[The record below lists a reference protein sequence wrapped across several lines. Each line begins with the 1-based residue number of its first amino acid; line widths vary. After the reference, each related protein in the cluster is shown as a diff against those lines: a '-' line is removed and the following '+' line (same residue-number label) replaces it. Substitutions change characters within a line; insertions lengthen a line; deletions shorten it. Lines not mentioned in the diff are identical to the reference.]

1 MKSILIDKKRIL
13 QKKLTKSV
21 LPLVLFLLLLA
32 VIFPAPA
39 SAGWEDTYEQDYGP
53 LDMGQFIGKSI
64 EEYIVFQQ
72 KKGKRETE
80 VMGRGY
86 LIDNILTS
94 QWVITR
100 SVIHG
105 FDNFQSA
112 LDRMRSDDVTKAI
125 VYPHAR
131 TLHDTDTDS
140 NWFALGTAGQGVTE
154 AKEELRLED
163 VDLNDQ
169 RLTDSGPYQAHKN
182 YTDILEEVD
191 RGGFFRGAT
200 IFRKMQ
206 FFGMLLL
213 FTAVMIKLALMAY
226 GLLVDDDPPESV
238 AWFRIFFKM
247 ILLMFI
253 IMYSGRMIM
262 FGISMADSVKNVILN
277 GAFAGGN
284 GMDTVMDLMDARM
297 DYASTKMSMDLGTFI
312 TESVSTFIAY
322 GLGWVGYFL
331 ASGALFVLIIAGDV
345 LMGLSAT
352 VFPIVCALTLI
363 PGFENS
369 IGNWIKTYI
378 SLLFYGPL
386 AAVYAVLLVGIL
398 TIGIDTSPVVF
409 IIISVAFVM
418 GAAQIPEM
426 ARGLS
431 GTVLA
436 GMAIGIAS
444 LPVSAISGGVSN
456 VVQGVVKGGTGGK

>member
-1 MKSILIDKKRIL
+1 MKSILIDKKRTL

-21 LPLVLFLLLLA
+21 LPLVLSLLLLT
-32 VIFPAPA
+32 VIFPASA
-39 SAGWEDTYEQDYGP
+39 SAGWEDTYEQDYGV
-53 LDMGQFIGKSI
+53 LDMSQFIGKSI

-72 KKGKRETE
+72 GGGKQNTE

-86 LIDNILTS
+86 LIDNILMS

-105 FDNFQSA
+105 FSNFQSA
-112 LDRMRSDDVTKAI
+112 LDRMRSDYVTKAI
-125 VYPHAR
+125 LLPLAR
-131 TLHDTDTDS
+131 ENERMDAD
-140 NWFALGTAGQGVTE
+140 NRAFTAGTTGSSIYAGE
-154 AKEELRLED
+154 KEIKIED
-163 VDLNDQ
+163 VNLNDE
-169 RLTDSGPYQAHKN
+169 RLTGSSIYRAHKN

-191 RGGFFRGAT
+191 KGGFFSGTT

-226 GLLVDDDPPESV
+226 GLLVDGDPPESV

-398 TIGIDTSPVVF
+398 TIGIDTSPIVF
-409 IIISVAFVM
+409 IIISVAFIM